1 MHRRGKTSDGRH
13 KASVK
18 VKEYASGASGYKPHN
33 TLLINPIDEPS
44 PMWYDYG
51 KNLAG
56 RDSSIFDLETPLTNS
71 ECSSLAKKY
80 RSLADE
86 VYRVE
91 LSLINSSP
99 GGKAGS
105 DERWVEN
112 TMKKGTLK
120 DRIAATSVL
129 VSTDPIHKL
138 SALDSLLGMAGCSD
152 SCPSNSRVAQMAA
165 EALEDLFL
173 NTLLPPGRKLL
184 NLDQRP
190 LAMYETFSKKTLSP
204 RLLLLWRFEEILK
217 AKYQSFVNGYLVS
230 TLRDGMDLNKT
241 FALRTA
247 GTLLRSTPEGEA
259 QLLVMMVNKLGDPGR
274 KIAAS
279 AAHELRR
286 VLEEHEN
293 MQEVAAREVCGT
305 LLSNIEFQNAKADT
319 STTGAT
325 TRAQTTPVSQSLVQ
339 LYCFPESAKAAEG
352 GNQSRRLSA
361 PLCFSCEHVLSY
373 V

>member
-1 MHRRGKTSDGRH
+1 MHRRGKRSDGKH

-18 VKEYASGASGYKPHN
+18 VKEYVNGASGYKPHN
-33 TLLINPIDEPS
+33 TLLINPVDEPS

-56 RDSSIFDLETPLTNS
+56 RDGSIFDLETPLTNHQR
-71 ECSSLAKKY
+71 SSLAKKY

-86 VYRVE
+86 IFRVE
-91 LSLINSSP
+91 LSLIRSNSSA
-99 GGKAGS
+99 GGRSGS

-138 SALDSLLGMAGCSD
+138 SALDSLLNMAGCSD
-152 SCPSNSRVAQMAA
+152 ACQSNSRVAQMAA

-190 LAMYETFSKKTLSP
+190 LATYEMSSKKTLSP
-204 RLLLLWRFEEILK
+204 RVLLLWRFEEILK
-217 AKYQSFVNGYLVS
+217 DKYQSFVDGYLVS

-241 FALRTA
+241 FAIRTA

-259 QLLVMMVNKLGDPGR
+259 QLLVMMVNKLGDPGK

-279 AAHELRR
+279 AGHELRR

-293 MQEVAAREVCGT
+293 MQEVAAREVCNT
-305 LLSNIEFQNAKADT
+305 LLSNSELQDAKADFYT
-319 STTGAT
+319 IGAT
-325 TRAQTTPVSQSLVQ
+325 TRA
-339 LYCFPESAKAAEG
+339 
-352 GNQSRRLSA
+352 
-361 PLCFSCEHVLSY
+361 
-373 V
+373 